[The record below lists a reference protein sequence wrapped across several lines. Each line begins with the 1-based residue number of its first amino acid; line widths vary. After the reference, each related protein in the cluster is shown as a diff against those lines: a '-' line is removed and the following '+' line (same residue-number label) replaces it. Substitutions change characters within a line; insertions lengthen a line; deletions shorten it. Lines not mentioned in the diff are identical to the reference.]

1 MGVTFTK
8 QHGRQY
14 RYYLCHQANR
24 QGYHAC
30 PVKTVSAGIIEGAV
44 IGLLKDVFRSP
55 EMVARTLQ
63 AVQAREAEEK
73 ARLDADK
80 QRIEGELAQVRAAA
94 IPLVENLKQGK
105 SAFVREELDGL
116 EARRAELECGLVEVS
131 AELSQL
137 THEPVSRRDL
147 VAELTTLDNVWDN
160 LFPGE
165 QRRIV
170 RLLVNEVVIHP
181 DSIEI
186 ALAAFGVR
194 SLVHEMQGKDGAM
207 PEGCTIDRMADGTA
221 VLRLPMRFKKRG
233 GRKEIVLP
241 EGHGSTPTYSPEQRK
256 LLLTLARAH
265 RWKELLESGTY
276 PTVKALAAAL
286 NLDRSYVAKLL
297 NLTLLAPDI
306 IDAAVGGNEPAGLT
320 IARLRE
326 GVPVS
331 WNEQRERFQDS

>member
-1 MGVTFTK
+1 MRIRRRRARRTRKRASVATVVTFTK

-44 IGLLKDVFRSP
+44 MGLLNDVFRSP

-80 QRIEGELAQVRAAA
+80 QRIENELAQVRAAA
-94 IPLVENLKQGK
+94 IPLVESLKRGK

-116 EARRAELECGLVEVS
+116 EARRAKLECELASLS
-131 AELSQL
+131 AELSQV
-137 THEPVSRRDL
+137 THEPITRRAL
-147 VAELTTLDNVWDN
+147 VAELTTLENVWDN

-170 RLLVNEVVIHP
+170 RLLVDQVTIHP

-186 ALAAFGVR
+186 ALATFGVR
-194 SLVHEMQGKDGAM
+194 SLIHEMQGKDGAV
-207 PEGCTIDRMADGTA
+207 PDGCSIDKKAGGTV

-233 GRKEIVLP
+233 GP
-241 EGHGSTPTYSPEQRK
+241 
-256 LLLTLARAH
+256 RAQ
-265 RWKELLESGTY
+265 
-276 PTVKALAAAL
+276 
-286 NLDRSYVAKLL
+286 
-297 NLTLLAPDI
+297 
-306 IDAAVGGNEPAGLT
+306 GG
-320 IARLRE
+320 
-326 GVPVS
+326 
-331 WNEQRERFQDS
+331 W